1 MNKMRATSQAI
12 SVSMVEKSE
21 FVVYATNWEE
31 TDFSFCPADEYNGY
45 EELIVARYND
55 GEFVDENGDVVDM

>member
-1 MNKMRATSQAI
+1 MNRGRATSRAI
-12 SVSMVEKSE
+12 SVSMVEKGE

-31 TDFSFCPADEYNGY
+31 TDFSFCPADEYTGY